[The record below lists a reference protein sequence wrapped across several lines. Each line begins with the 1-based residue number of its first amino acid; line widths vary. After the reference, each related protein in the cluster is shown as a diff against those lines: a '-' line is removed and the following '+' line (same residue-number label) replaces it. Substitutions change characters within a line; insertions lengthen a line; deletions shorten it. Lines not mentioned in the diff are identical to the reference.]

1 METNN
6 DKIIAFKYEYRNYQ
20 KRALKEI
27 DKYVDDNKI
36 HIVAAPGA
44 GKTILALKLVFDFN
58 VNTLILVPTIAI
70 REQWVERMLN
80 DFTNID
86 KKQISTSL
94 KELKKFNIIS
104 YQALYEYDKEEI
116 KKIIKKNNIHTI
128 VLDEA
133 HHLRNAWWKLLSQVF
148 EELKNIKIISLTA
161 TPPSNSLTYAFSAF
175 FVWAL
180 KVCFPKRIISKLASG
195 KM

>member
-6 DKIIAFKYEYRNYQ
+6 EQIISFKYEYRNYQ

-70 REQWVERMLN
+70 REQWVERMLD

-86 KKQISTSL
+86 KEQISTSL
-94 KELKKFNIIS
+94 KDLKKFSIIS

-116 KKIIKKNNIHTI
+116 KNIIKKNNIRTI
-128 VLDEA
+128 VFDEA

-148 EELKNIKIISLTA
+148 E
-161 TPPSNSLTYAFSAF
+161 
-175 FVWAL
+175 
-180 KVCFPKRIISKLASG
+180 
-195 KM
+195 

>member
-6 DKIIAFKYEYRNYQ
+6 NTIISFKYEYRNYQ

-27 DKYVDDNKI
+27 DKYVNDNKI

-86 KKQISTSL
+86 KEQISTSL
-94 KELKKFNIIS
+94 KDLKKFNIIS
-104 YQALYEYDKEEI
+104 YQAL
-116 KKIIKKNNIHTI
+116 
-128 VLDEA
+128 
-133 HHLRNAWWKLLSQVF
+133 
-148 EELKNIKIISLTA
+148 
-161 TPPSNSLTYAFSAF
+161 
-175 FVWAL
+175 
-180 KVCFPKRIISKLASG
+180 
-195 KM
+195 